1 MMKKT
6 PASGAPSP
14 LSADSERLFRPPFA
28 WKSDKNPYIC
38 VLRTLNLRFTMNAR
52 LNLLL
57 LCLWAAVAAQATNDT
72 VFVRTPSTPILL
84 DRADNELMYLRIA
97 ADDARRLDRVQVC
110 FGDETDLDEVESIK
124 LYYGGTDRIRQRPA
138 DFFYPV
144 SYIPLHTPG
153 QTRAASPSYSVLKDE
168 VLHPG
173 REVTLEAEQE
183 LFPGTN
189 YFWVSVRM
197 KPSAKLTGRLSARL
211 TEARTD
217 GRAAPVADTTPGVT
231 RRLGIGVRHAG
242 DDGAAAYRIP
252 GIVTTPRGTLLAV
265 YDVRRNS
272 SVDLQEDIEIG
283 LSRSDDGG
291 QTWERMRLPL
301 SFGEYGGLP
310 RAQNG
315 VGDPAIL
322 VDHTTGTAWIM
333 AAWTHG
339 MGNGRAWNQSKPG
352 MGAEETGQVVL
363 ARSDDDGRTW
373 SEPINITRQVKDP
386 EWHFLLQ
393 GPGRGIST
401 TDGTLVFA
409 GQFIAADRTPHACLI
424 YSRDHGRTWHIS
436 QPARSNTTEAQVA
449 EVEPGVLMLNMRDNR
464 GGSRAVCTTADLGE
478 TWDEHPSSRKAL
490 QEPVCMA
497 SLLHV
502 RAEDNATGRDLL
514 LFSNPDSP
522 KRRHRITLKAS
533 TDGGLTWPAEQQVLL
548 DEGESWGYSCLTM
561 IDRETVGILYES
573 STAHILF
580 QAIPLRDLI
589 GD

>member
-1 MMKKT
+1 MNTK
-6 PASGAPSP
+6 AS
-14 LSADSERLFRPPFA
+14 
-28 WKSDKNPYIC
+28 
-38 VLRTLNLRFTMNAR
+38 
-52 LNLLL
+52 LLL
-57 LCLWAAVAAQATNDT
+57 LCLMAALSVQAAGDT
-72 VFVRTPSTPILL
+72 VFVRTPATPILL
-84 DRADNELMYLRIA
+84 DRQDNELMYLRIRA
-97 ADDARRLDRVQVC
+97 TDSRRLDCVQVR
-110 FGDETDLDEVESIK
+110 FGDETDLNSIESVK

-144 SYIPLHTPG
+144 SYIPLHQPG
-153 QTRAASPSYSVLKDE
+153 QTRAASPPYSVLKDE
-168 VLHPG
+168 VKRPG
-173 REVTLEAEQE
+173 REVTLKAGQD

-189 YFWVSVRM
+189 YFWVSLQM
-197 KPSAKLTGRLSARL
+197 KRSTPLTARL
-211 TEARTD
+211 TASLAGAQLD
-217 GRAAPVADTTPGVT
+217 GREATVSGTGFSTT
-231 RRLGIGVRHAG
+231 RRMAVGVRHAG

-252 GIVTTPRGTLLAV
+252 GLATTNRGTLLAV
-265 YDVRRNS
+265 YDVRHNS

-283 LSRSDDGG
+283 LSRSTDGG
-291 QTWERMRLPL
+291 QTWEKMRIPL
-301 SFGEYGGLP
+301 SFGEHGGLP

-339 MGNGRAWNQSKPG
+339 MGNARAWNQSKPG
-352 MGAEETGQVVL
+352 MDIEETGQLVL

-373 SEPINITRQVKDP
+373 SKPVNITAQVKQP

-393 GPGRGIST
+393 GPGRGICT

-424 YSRDHGRTWHIS
+424 YSRDHGQTWSIS

-449 EVEPGVLMLNMRDNR
+449 EVRPGELMLNMRDNR
-464 GGSRAVCTTADLGE
+464 GGSRAVCTTTDLGQ
-478 TWDEHPSSRKAL
+478 TWQEHPSSRSAL

-522 KRRHRITLKAS
+522 KRRHRITVKLS
-533 TDGGLTWPAEQQVLL
+533 TDGGLTWPAAQQVLL

-580 QAIPLRDLI
+580 QAIPLKDLL

>member
-1 MMKKT
+1 MNTK
-6 PASGAPSP
+6 AS
-14 LSADSERLFRPPFA
+14 
-28 WKSDKNPYIC
+28 
-38 VLRTLNLRFTMNAR
+38 
-52 LNLLL
+52 LLL
-57 LCLWAAVAAQATNDT
+57 LCLMAALSVQAAGDT
-72 VFVRTPSTPILL
+72 VFVRTPATPILL
-84 DRADNELMYLRIA
+84 DRQDNELMYLRIRA
-97 ADDARRLDRVQVC
+97 TDSRRLDCVQVR
-110 FGDETDLDEVESIK
+110 FGDETDLSSIESVK

-144 SYIPLHTPG
+144 SYIPLHQPG

-168 VLHPG
+168 VKRPG
-173 REVTLEAEQE
+173 REVTLKAGQD

-189 YFWVSVRM
+189 YFWVSLQM
-197 KPSAKLTGRLSARL
+197 KRSTPLTARL
-211 TEARTD
+211 TASLAGAQLD
-217 GRAAPVADTTPGVT
+217 GREATVSGTGFSTT
-231 RRLGIGVRHAG
+231 RRMAVGVRHAG

-252 GIVTTPRGTLLAV
+252 GLATTNRGTLLAV
-265 YDVRRNS
+265 YDVRHNS

-283 LSRSDDGG
+283 LSRSTNGG
-291 QTWERMRLPL
+291 QTWEKMRIPL
-301 SFGEYGGLP
+301 SFGEHGGLP

-322 VDHTTGTAWIM
+322 VDHTTGTVWIM

-339 MGNGRAWNQSKPG
+339 MGNARAWNQSKPG
-352 MGAEETGQVVL
+352 MDIEETGQLVL

-373 SEPINITRQVKDP
+373 SKPVNITAQVKQP

-393 GPGRGIST
+393 GPGRGICT

-424 YSRDHGRTWHIS
+424 YSRDHGQTWSIS

-449 EVEPGVLMLNMRDNR
+449 EVRPGELMLNMRDNR
-464 GGSRAVCTTADLGE
+464 GGSRAVCTTTDLGQ
-478 TWDEHPSSRKAL
+478 TWQEHPSSRSAL

-522 KRRHRITLKAS
+522 KRRHRITVKLS
-533 TDGGLTWPAEQQVLL
+533 TDGGLTWPAAQQALL

-580 QAIPLRDLI
+580 QAIPLKDLL

>member
-1 MMKKT
+1 MNTK
-6 PASGAPSP
+6 AS
-14 LSADSERLFRPPFA
+14 
-28 WKSDKNPYIC
+28 
-38 VLRTLNLRFTMNAR
+38 
-52 LNLLL
+52 LLL
-57 LCLWAAVAAQATNDT
+57 LCLMAALSVQAAGDT
-72 VFVRTPSTPILL
+72 VFVRTPATPILL
-84 DRADNELMYLRIA
+84 DRQDNELMYLRIRA
-97 ADDARRLDRVQVC
+97 TDSRRLDCVQVR
-110 FGDETDLDEVESIK
+110 FGDETDLNSIESVK

-144 SYIPLHTPG
+144 SYIPLHQPG

-168 VLHPG
+168 VKRPG
-173 REVTLEAEQE
+173 REVTLKAGQD

-189 YFWVSVRM
+189 YFWVSLQM
-197 KPSAKLTGRLSARL
+197 KRSTPLTTRL
-211 TEARTD
+211 TASLAGAQLD
-217 GRAAPVADTTPGVT
+217 GREATVSGTGFSTT
-231 RRLGIGVRHAG
+231 RRMAVGVRHAG

-252 GIVTTPRGTLLAV
+252 GLATTNRGTLLAV
-265 YDVRRNS
+265 YDVRHNS

-283 LSRSDDGG
+283 LSRSTDGG
-291 QTWERMRLPL
+291 QTWEKMRIPL
-301 SFGEYGGLP
+301 SFGEHGGLP

-339 MGNGRAWNQSKPG
+339 MGNARAWNQSKPG
-352 MGAEETGQVVL
+352 MDIEETGQLVL

-373 SEPINITRQVKDP
+373 SKPVNITAQVKQP

-393 GPGRGIST
+393 GPGRGICT

-409 GQFIAADRTPHACLI
+409 GQFIAANRTPHACLI
-424 YSRDHGRTWHIS
+424 YSRDHGQTWSIS

-449 EVEPGVLMLNMRDNR
+449 EVQPGELMLNMRDNR
-464 GGSRAVCTTADLGE
+464 GGSRAVCTTTDLGQ
-478 TWDEHPSSRKAL
+478 TWQEHPSSRSAL

-522 KRRHRITLKAS
+522 KRRHRITVKLS
-533 TDGGLTWPAEQQVLL
+533 TDGGLTWPAAQQVLL

-561 IDRETVGILYES
+561 IDRETIGILYES

-580 QAIPLRDLI
+580 QAIPLKDLL

>member
-1 MMKKT
+1 MNTK
-6 PASGAPSP
+6 AS
-14 LSADSERLFRPPFA
+14 
-28 WKSDKNPYIC
+28 
-38 VLRTLNLRFTMNAR
+38 
-52 LNLLL
+52 LLL
-57 LCLWAAVAAQATNDT
+57 LCLMAALSVQAAGDT
-72 VFVRTPSTPILL
+72 VFVRTPATPILL
-84 DRADNELMYLRIA
+84 DRQDNELMYLRIRA
-97 ADDARRLDRVQVC
+97 TDSRRLDCVQVR
-110 FGDETDLDEVESIK
+110 FGDETDLNSIESVK

-144 SYIPLHTPG
+144 SYIPLHQPG

-168 VLHPG
+168 VKRPG
-173 REVTLEAEQE
+173 REVTLKAGQD

-189 YFWVSVRM
+189 YFWVSLQM
-197 KPSAKLTGRLSARL
+197 KRSTPLTARL
-211 TEARTD
+211 TASLAGAQLD
-217 GRAAPVADTTPGVT
+217 GREATVSGTGFSTT
-231 RRLGIGVRHAG
+231 RRMAVGVRHAG

-252 GIVTTPRGTLLAV
+252 GLATTNRGTLLAV
-265 YDVRRNS
+265 YDVRHNS

-283 LSRSDDGG
+283 LSRSTDGG
-291 QTWERMRLPL
+291 QTWEKMRIPL
-301 SFGEYGGLP
+301 SFGEHGGLP

-339 MGNGRAWNQSKPG
+339 MGNARAWNQSKPG
-352 MGAEETGQVVL
+352 MDIEETGQLVL

-373 SEPINITRQVKDP
+373 SKPVNITAQVKQP

-393 GPGRGIST
+393 GPGRGICT

-424 YSRDHGRTWHIS
+424 YSRDHGQTWSIS
-436 QPARSNTTEAQVA
+436 QPARSNTTEAQVT
-449 EVEPGVLMLNMRDNR
+449 EVRPGELMLNMRDNR
-464 GGSRAVCTTADLGE
+464 GGSRAVCTTTDLGQ
-478 TWDEHPSSRKAL
+478 TWQEHPSSRSAL

-522 KRRHRITLKAS
+522 KRRHRITVKLS
-533 TDGGLTWPAEQQVLL
+533 TDGGLTWPAAQQVLL

-580 QAIPLRDLI
+580 QAIPLKDLL

>member
-1 MMKKT
+1 MNTK
-6 PASGAPSP
+6 AS
-14 LSADSERLFRPPFA
+14 
-28 WKSDKNPYIC
+28 
-38 VLRTLNLRFTMNAR
+38 
-52 LNLLL
+52 LLL
-57 LCLWAAVAAQATNDT
+57 LCLMAALSVQAAGDT
-72 VFVRTPSTPILL
+72 VFVRTPATPILL
-84 DRADNELMYLRIA
+84 DRQDNELMYLRIRA
-97 ADDARRLDRVQVC
+97 TDSRRLECVQVR
-110 FGDETDLDEVESIK
+110 FGDETDLSSIESVK

-144 SYIPLHTPG
+144 SYIPLHQPG

-168 VLHPG
+168 VKRPG
-173 REVTLEAEQE
+173 REATLKAGQD

-189 YFWVSVRM
+189 YFWVSLQM
-197 KPSAKLTGRLSARL
+197 KRSTPLTARL
-211 TEARTD
+211 TASLAGAQLD
-217 GRAAPVADTTPGVT
+217 GREATVSGTGFSTT
-231 RRLGIGVRHAG
+231 RRMAVGVRHAG

-252 GIVTTPRGTLLAV
+252 GLATTNRGTLLAV
-265 YDVRRNS
+265 YDVRHNS

-283 LSRSDDGG
+283 LSRSTDGG
-291 QTWERMRLPL
+291 QTWEKMRIPL
-301 SFGEYGGLP
+301 SFGEHGGLP

-339 MGNGRAWNQSKPG
+339 MGNARAWNQSKPG
-352 MGAEETGQVVL
+352 MDIEETGQLVL

-373 SEPINITRQVKDP
+373 SKPVNITAQVKQP

-393 GPGRGIST
+393 GPGRGICT

-424 YSRDHGRTWHIS
+424 YSRDHGQTWSIS

-449 EVEPGVLMLNMRDNR
+449 EVRPGELMLNMRDNR
-464 GGSRAVCTTADLGE
+464 GGSRAVCTTTDLGQ
-478 TWDEHPSSRKAL
+478 TWQEHPSSRSAL

-502 RAEDNATGRDLL
+502 RAEGNATGRDLL

-522 KRRHRITLKAS
+522 KRRHRITVKLS
-533 TDGGLTWPAEQQVLL
+533 TDGGLTWPAAQQVLL

-580 QAIPLRDLI
+580 QAIPLKDLL

>member
-1 MMKKT
+1 MNTK
-6 PASGAPSP
+6 AS
-14 LSADSERLFRPPFA
+14 
-28 WKSDKNPYIC
+28 
-38 VLRTLNLRFTMNAR
+38 
-52 LNLLL
+52 LLL
-57 LCLWAAVAAQATNDT
+57 LCLMAALSVQAAGDT
-72 VFVRTPSTPILL
+72 VFVRTPATPILL
-84 DRADNELMYLRIA
+84 DRQDNELMYLRIRA
-97 ADDARRLDRVQVC
+97 TDSRRLDCVQVR
-110 FGDETDLDEVESIK
+110 FGDETDLNSIESVK

-144 SYIPLHTPG
+144 SYIPLHQPG

-168 VLHPG
+168 VKRPG
-173 REVTLEAEQE
+173 REVTLKAGQD

-189 YFWVSVRM
+189 YFWVSLQM
-197 KPSAKLTGRLSARL
+197 KRSTPLTARL
-211 TEARTD
+211 TASLAGAQLD
-217 GRAAPVADTTPGVT
+217 GREAPVSDTGFSTT
-231 RRLGIGVRHAG
+231 RRMAVGVRHAG

-252 GIVTTPRGTLLAV
+252 GLATTNRGTLLAV
-265 YDVRRNS
+265 YDVRHNS

-283 LSRSDDGG
+283 LSRSTDGG
-291 QTWERMRLPL
+291 QTWEKMRIPL
-301 SFGEYGGLP
+301 SFGEYDGLP

-322 VDHTTGTAWIM
+322 VDHATGTVWIM

-339 MGNGRAWNQSKPG
+339 MGNARAWNQSKPG
-352 MGAEETGQVVL
+352 MDIEQTGQLVL

-373 SEPINITRQVKDP
+373 SPPINITAQVKQP

-393 GPGRGIST
+393 GPGRGICT

-424 YSRDHGRTWHIS
+424 YSRDHGQTWSIS

-449 EVEPGVLMLNMRDNR
+449 EVRPGELMLNMRDNR
-464 GGSRAVCTTADLGE
+464 GGSRAVCTTTDLGQ
-478 TWDEHPSSRKAL
+478 TWQEHPSSRSAL

-522 KRRHRITLKAS
+522 KRRHRITVKLS
-533 TDGGLTWPAEQQVLL
+533 TDGGLTWPAAQQVLL

-580 QAIPLRDLI
+580 QAIPLKDLL

>member
-1 MMKKT
+1 MNTK
-6 PASGAPSP
+6 AS
-14 LSADSERLFRPPFA
+14 
-28 WKSDKNPYIC
+28 
-38 VLRTLNLRFTMNAR
+38 
-52 LNLLL
+52 LLL
-57 LCLWAAVAAQATNDT
+57 LCLMAALSVQAAGDS
-72 VFVRTPSTPILL
+72 VFVRSPATPILL
-84 DRADNELMYLRIA
+84 DRQDNELMYLRIRA
-97 ADDARRLDRVQVC
+97 TDSRRLDCVQVR
-110 FGDETDLDEVESIK
+110 FGDETDLNSIESVK

-144 SYIPLHTPG
+144 SYIPLHQPG

-168 VLHPG
+168 VKRPG
-173 REVTLEAEQE
+173 REVTLKAGQD

-189 YFWVSVRM
+189 YFWVSLQM
-197 KPSAKLTGRLSARL
+197 KRSTPLTARL
-211 TEARTD
+211 TASLAGAQLD
-217 GRAAPVADTTPGVT
+217 GREATVSGTGFSTT
-231 RRLGIGVRHAG
+231 RRMAVGVRHAG

-252 GIVTTPRGTLLAV
+252 GLATTNRGTLLAV
-265 YDVRRNS
+265 YDVRHNS

-283 LSRSDDGG
+283 LSRSTDGG
-291 QTWERMRLPL
+291 QTWEKMRIPL
-301 SFGEYGGLP
+301 SFGEHGGLP

-339 MGNGRAWNQSKPG
+339 MGNARAWNQSKPG
-352 MGAEETGQVVL
+352 MDIEETGQLVL

-373 SEPINITRQVKDP
+373 SKPVNITAQVKQP

-393 GPGRGIST
+393 GPGRGICT

-424 YSRDHGRTWHIS
+424 YSRDHGQTWSIS

-449 EVEPGVLMLNMRDNR
+449 EVRPGELMLNMRDNR
-464 GGSRAVCTTADLGE
+464 GGSRAVCTTTDLGQ
-478 TWDEHPSSRKAL
+478 TWQEHPSSRSAL

-522 KRRHRITLKAS
+522 KRRHRITVKLS
-533 TDGGLTWPAEQQVLL
+533 TDGGLTWPAAQQVLL

-580 QAIPLRDLI
+580 QAIPLKDLL

>member
-1 MMKKT
+1 MNTK
-6 PASGAPSP
+6 AS
-14 LSADSERLFRPPFA
+14 
-28 WKSDKNPYIC
+28 
-38 VLRTLNLRFTMNAR
+38 
-52 LNLLL
+52 LLL
-57 LCLWAAVAAQATNDT
+57 LCLMAALSAQAAGDT
-72 VFVRTPSTPILL
+72 VFVRTPATPILL
-84 DRADNELMYLRIA
+84 DRQDNELMYLRIRA
-97 ADDARRLDRVQVC
+97 TDSRRLDCVQVR
-110 FGDETDLDEVESIK
+110 FGDETDLNSIESVK

-144 SYIPLHTPG
+144 SYIPLHQPG

-168 VLHPG
+168 VKRPG
-173 REVTLEAEQE
+173 REVTLKAGQD

-189 YFWVSVRM
+189 YFWVSLQM
-197 KPSAKLTGRLSARL
+197 KRSTPLTARL
-211 TEARTD
+211 TASLAGAQLD
-217 GRAAPVADTTPGVT
+217 GREATVSGTGFSTT
-231 RRLGIGVRHAG
+231 RRMAVGVRHAG

-252 GIVTTPRGTLLAV
+252 GLATTNRGTLLAV
-265 YDVRRNS
+265 YDVRHNS

-283 LSRSDDGG
+283 LSRSTDGG
-291 QTWERMRLPL
+291 QTWEKMRIPL
-301 SFGEYGGLP
+301 SFGEHGGLP

-339 MGNGRAWNQSKPG
+339 MGNARAWNQSKPG
-352 MGAEETGQVVL
+352 MDIEETGQLVL

-373 SEPINITRQVKDP
+373 SKPVNITAQVKQP

-393 GPGRGIST
+393 GPGRGICT

-424 YSRDHGRTWHIS
+424 YSRDHGQTWSIS

-449 EVEPGVLMLNMRDNR
+449 EVRPGELMLNMRDNR
-464 GGSRAVCTTADLGE
+464 GGSRAVCTTTDLGQ
-478 TWDEHPSSRKAL
+478 TWQEHPSSRSAL

-522 KRRHRITLKAS
+522 KRRHRITVKLS
-533 TDGGLTWPAEQQVLL
+533 TDGGLTWPAAQQVLL

-580 QAIPLRDLI
+580 QAIPLKDLL

>member
-1 MMKKT
+1 MNTK
-6 PASGAPSP
+6 AS
-14 LSADSERLFRPPFA
+14 
-28 WKSDKNPYIC
+28 
-38 VLRTLNLRFTMNAR
+38 
-52 LNLLL
+52 LLL
-57 LCLWAAVAAQATNDT
+57 LCLMAALSVQAAGDT
-72 VFVRTPSTPILL
+72 VFVRTPATPILL
-84 DRADNELMYLRIA
+84 DRQDNELMYLRIRA
-97 ADDARRLDRVQVC
+97 TDSRRLDCVRVR
-110 FGDETDLDEVESIK
+110 FGDETDLNSIESVK

-144 SYIPLHTPG
+144 SYIPLHQPG

-168 VLHPG
+168 VKRPG
-173 REVTLEAEQE
+173 REVTLKAGQD

-189 YFWVSVRM
+189 YFWVSLQM
-197 KPSAKLTGRLSARL
+197 KRSTPLTARL
-211 TEARTD
+211 TASLAGAQLD
-217 GRAAPVADTTPGVT
+217 GREATVSGTGFSTT
-231 RRLGIGVRHAG
+231 RRMAVGVRHAG

-252 GIVTTPRGTLLAV
+252 GLATTNRGTLLAV
-265 YDVRRNS
+265 YDVRHNS

-283 LSRSDDGG
+283 LSRSTDGG
-291 QTWERMRLPL
+291 QTWEKMRIPL
-301 SFGEYGGLP
+301 SFGEHGGLP

-339 MGNGRAWNQSKPG
+339 MGNARAWNQSKPG
-352 MGAEETGQVVL
+352 MDIEQTGQLVL

-373 SEPINITRQVKDP
+373 SKPVNITAQVKQP

-393 GPGRGIST
+393 GPGRGICT

-409 GQFIAADRTPHACLI
+409 GQFIAVDRTPHACLI
-424 YSRDHGRTWHIS
+424 YSRDHGQTWSIS

-449 EVEPGVLMLNMRDNR
+449 EVQPGELMLNMRDNR
-464 GGSRAVCTTADLGE
+464 GGSRAVCTTTDLGQ
-478 TWDEHPSSRKAL
+478 TWQEHPSSRSAL

-522 KRRHRITLKAS
+522 KRRHRITVKLS
-533 TDGGLTWPAEQQVLL
+533 TDGGLTWPAAQQVLL

-580 QAIPLRDLI
+580 QAIPLKDLL

>member
-1 MMKKT
+1 MNTK
-6 PASGAPSP
+6 AS
-14 LSADSERLFRPPFA
+14 
-28 WKSDKNPYIC
+28 
-38 VLRTLNLRFTMNAR
+38 
-52 LNLLL
+52 LLL
-57 LCLWAAVAAQATNDT
+57 LCLWAALSVQAAGDT
-72 VFVRTPSTPILL
+72 VFVRTPATPILL
-84 DRADNELMYLRIA
+84 DRQDNELMYLRIRA
-97 ADDARRLDRVQVC
+97 TDSRRLDCVQVR
-110 FGDETDLDEVESIK
+110 FGDETDLNSIESVK
-124 LYYGGTDRIRQRPA
+124 LYYRGTDRIRQRPA

-144 SYIPLHTPG
+144 SYIPLHQPG

-168 VLHPG
+168 VKRPG
-173 REVTLEAEQE
+173 REVTLKAGQD

-189 YFWVSVRM
+189 YFWVSLQM
-197 KPSAKLTGRLSARL
+197 KRSTPLTARL
-211 TEARTD
+211 TASLAGAQLD
-217 GRAAPVADTTPGVT
+217 GREATVSGTGFSTT
-231 RRLGIGVRHAG
+231 RRMAVGVRHAG

-252 GIVTTPRGTLLAV
+252 GLATTNRGTLLAV
-265 YDVRRNS
+265 YDVRHNS

-283 LSRSDDGG
+283 LSRSTDGG
-291 QTWERMRLPL
+291 QTWEKMRIPL
-301 SFGEYGGLP
+301 SFGEHGGLP

-339 MGNGRAWNQSKPG
+339 MGNARAWNQSKPG
-352 MGAEETGQVVL
+352 MDIEETGQLVL

-373 SEPINITRQVKDP
+373 SKPVNITAQVKQP

-393 GPGRGIST
+393 GPGRGICT

-424 YSRDHGRTWHIS
+424 YSRDHGQTWSIS

-449 EVEPGVLMLNMRDNR
+449 EVRPGELMLNMRDNR
-464 GGSRAVCTTADLGE
+464 GGSRAVCTTTDLGQ
-478 TWDEHPSSRKAL
+478 TWQEHPSSRSAL

-522 KRRHRITLKAS
+522 KRRHRITVKLS
-533 TDGGLTWPAEQQVLL
+533 TDGGLTWPAAQQVLL

-580 QAIPLRDLI
+580 QAIPLKDLL

>member
-1 MMKKT
+1 MNTK
-6 PASGAPSP
+6 AS
-14 LSADSERLFRPPFA
+14 
-28 WKSDKNPYIC
+28 
-38 VLRTLNLRFTMNAR
+38 
-52 LNLLL
+52 LLL
-57 LCLWAAVAAQATNDT
+57 LCLMAALSVQAAGDT
-72 VFVRTPSTPILL
+72 VFVRTPATPILL
-84 DRADNELMYLRIA
+84 DRQDNELMYLRIRA
-97 ADDARRLDRVQVC
+97 TDSRRLDCVRVR
-110 FGDETDLDEVESIK
+110 FGDETDLNSIESVK

-138 DFFYPV
+138 DFFYRG
-144 SYIPLHTPG
+144 SYIPLHQPG

-168 VLHPG
+168 VKRPG
-173 REVTLEAEQE
+173 REVTLKAGQD

-189 YFWVSVRM
+189 YFWVSLQM
-197 KPSAKLTGRLSARL
+197 KRSTPLTARL
-211 TEARTD
+211 TASLAGAQLD
-217 GRAAPVADTTPGVT
+217 GREATVSGTGFSTT
-231 RRLGIGVRHAG
+231 RRMAVGVRHAG

-252 GIVTTPRGTLLAV
+252 GLATTNRGTLLAV
-265 YDVRRNS
+265 YDVRHNS

-283 LSRSDDGG
+283 LSRSTDGG
-291 QTWERMRLPL
+291 QTWEKMRIPL
-301 SFGEYGGLP
+301 SFGEHGGLP

-339 MGNGRAWNQSKPG
+339 MGNARAWNQSKPG
-352 MGAEETGQVVL
+352 MDIEETGQLVL

-373 SEPINITRQVKDP
+373 SKPVNITAQVKQP

-393 GPGRGIST
+393 GPGRGICT

-424 YSRDHGRTWHIS
+424 YSRDHGQTWSIS

-449 EVEPGVLMLNMRDNR
+449 EVRPGELMLNMRDNR
-464 GGSRAVCTTADLGE
+464 GGSRAVCTTTDLGQ
-478 TWDEHPSSRKAL
+478 TWQEHPSSRSAL

-522 KRRHRITLKAS
+522 KRRHRITVKLS
-533 TDGGLTWPAEQQVLL
+533 TDGGLTWPAAQQVLL

-580 QAIPLRDLI
+580 QAIPLKDLL

>member
-1 MMKKT
+1 MNTK
-6 PASGAPSP
+6 AS
-14 LSADSERLFRPPFA
+14 
-28 WKSDKNPYIC
+28 
-38 VLRTLNLRFTMNAR
+38 
-52 LNLLL
+52 LLL
-57 LCLWAAVAAQATNDT
+57 LCLMAALSVQAAGDT
-72 VFVRTPSTPILL
+72 VFVRTPATPILL
-84 DRADNELMYLRIA
+84 DRQDNELMYLRIRA
-97 ADDARRLDRVQVC
+97 TDSRRLDCVRVR
-110 FGDETDLDEVESIK
+110 FGDETDLNSIESVK

-144 SYIPLHTPG
+144 SYIPLHQPG

-168 VLHPG
+168 VKRPG
-173 REVTLEAEQE
+173 REVTLKAGQD

-189 YFWVSVRM
+189 YFWVSLQM
-197 KPSAKLTGRLSARL
+197 KRSTPLTARL
-211 TEARTD
+211 TASLAGAQLD
-217 GRAAPVADTTPGVT
+217 GREATVSGTGFSTT
-231 RRLGIGVRHAG
+231 RRMAVGVRHAG

-252 GIVTTPRGTLLAV
+252 GLATTNRGTLLAV
-265 YDVRRNS
+265 YDVRHNS

-283 LSRSDDGG
+283 LSRSTDGG
-291 QTWERMRLPL
+291 QTWEKMRIPL
-301 SFGEYGGLP
+301 SFGEHGGLP

-339 MGNGRAWNQSKPG
+339 MGNARAWNQSKPG
-352 MGAEETGQVVL
+352 MDIEETGQLVL

-373 SEPINITRQVKDP
+373 SKPVNITAQVKQP

-393 GPGRGIST
+393 GPGRGICT

-424 YSRDHGRTWHIS
+424 YSRDHGQTWSIS

-449 EVEPGVLMLNMRDNR
+449 EVRPGELMLNMRDNR
-464 GGSRAVCTTADLGE
+464 GGSRAVCTTTDLGQ
-478 TWDEHPSSRKAL
+478 TWQEHPSSRSAL

-522 KRRHRITLKAS
+522 KRRHRITVKLS
-533 TDGGLTWPAEQQVLL
+533 TDGGLTWPAAQQVLL

-580 QAIPLRDLI
+580 QAIPLKDLL

>member
-1 MMKKT
+1 MNTK
-6 PASGAPSP
+6 AS
-14 LSADSERLFRPPFA
+14 
-28 WKSDKNPYIC
+28 
-38 VLRTLNLRFTMNAR
+38 
-52 LNLLL
+52 LLL
-57 LCLWAAVAAQATNDT
+57 LCLMAALSVQAAGDT
-72 VFVRTPSTPILL
+72 VFVRTPATPILL
-84 DRADNELMYLRIA
+84 DRQDNELMYLRIRA
-97 ADDARRLDRVQVC
+97 TDSRRLDCVQVR
-110 FGDETDLDEVESIK
+110 FGDETDLNSIESVK
-124 LYYGGTDRIRQRPA
+124 LYYGGTDRTRQRPA

-144 SYIPLHTPG
+144 SYIPLHQPG

-168 VLHPG
+168 VKRPG
-173 REVTLEAEQE
+173 REVTLKAGQD

-189 YFWVSVRM
+189 YFWVSLQM
-197 KPSAKLTGRLSARL
+197 KRSTPLTARL
-211 TEARTD
+211 TASLAGAQLD
-217 GRAAPVADTTPGVT
+217 GREATVSGTGFSTT
-231 RRLGIGVRHAG
+231 RRMAVGVRHAG

-252 GIVTTPRGTLLAV
+252 GLATTNRGTLLAV
-265 YDVRRNS
+265 YDVRHNS

-283 LSRSDDGG
+283 LSRSTDGG
-291 QTWERMRLPL
+291 QTWEKMRIPL
-301 SFGEYGGLP
+301 SFGEHGGLP

-339 MGNGRAWNQSKPG
+339 MGNARAWNQSKPG
-352 MGAEETGQVVL
+352 MDIEETGQLVL

-373 SEPINITRQVKDP
+373 SKPVNITAQVKQP

-393 GPGRGIST
+393 GPGRGICT

-424 YSRDHGRTWHIS
+424 YSRDHGQTWSIS

-449 EVEPGVLMLNMRDNR
+449 EVRPGELMLNMRDNR
-464 GGSRAVCTTADLGE
+464 GGSRAVCTTTDLGQ
-478 TWDEHPSSRKAL
+478 TWQEHPSSRSAL

-522 KRRHRITLKAS
+522 KRRHRITVKLS
-533 TDGGLTWPAEQQVLL
+533 TDGGLTWPAAQQVLL

-580 QAIPLRDLI
+580 QAIPLKDLL

>member
-1 MMKKT
+1 MNTK
-6 PASGAPSP
+6 AS
-14 LSADSERLFRPPFA
+14 
-28 WKSDKNPYIC
+28 
-38 VLRTLNLRFTMNAR
+38 
-52 LNLLL
+52 LLL
-57 LCLWAAVAAQATNDT
+57 LCLWAALSVQAAGDT
-72 VFVRTPSTPILL
+72 VFVRTPAIPILL
-84 DRADNELMYLRIA
+84 DRQDNELMYLRIEA
-97 ADDARRLDRVQVC
+97 ADSRRLDCVQVR
-110 FGDETDLDEVESIK
+110 FGDETDLSSIESVK
-124 LYYGGTDRIRQRPA
+124 LYYGGTDRTRKRPA

-144 SYIPLHTPG
+144 AYIPLHQPG

-168 VLHPG
+168 VKHPG
-173 REVTLEAEQE
+173 REVTLEAGQD

-189 YFWVSVRM
+189 YFWVSLQM
-197 KPSAKLTGRLSARL
+197 KRSTPLTARL
-211 TEARTD
+211 TASLAGAQLD
-217 GRAAPVADTTPGVT
+217 GREATVSGTGFSTT
-231 RRLGIGVRHAG
+231 RRMAVGVRHAG

-252 GIVTTPRGTLLAV
+252 GLATTTRGTLLAV
-265 YDVRRNS
+265 YDVRHNS

-283 LSRSDDGG
+283 LSRSTDGG
-291 QTWERMRLPL
+291 QTWEKMRIPL
-301 SFGEYGGLP
+301 SFGEYDGLP

-322 VDHTTGTAWIM
+322 VDHTTGTVWIM

-339 MGNGRAWNQSKPG
+339 MGNARAWNQSKPG
-352 MGAEETGQVVL
+352 MDIEQTGQLVL

-373 SEPINITRQVKDP
+373 SPPINITAQVKQP

-393 GPGRGIST
+393 GPGRGICT

-424 YSRDHGRTWHIS
+424 YSRDHGQTWSIS

-449 EVEPGVLMLNMRDNR
+449 EVRPGELMLNMRDNR
-464 GGSRAVCTTADLGE
+464 GGSRAVCTTTDLGQ
-478 TWDEHPSSRKAL
+478 TWQEHPSSRSAL

-502 RAEDNATGRDLL
+502 LAEDNATGRDLL

-522 KRRHRITLKAS
+522 KRRHRITVKLS
-533 TDGGLTWPAEQQVLL
+533 TDGGLTWPAAQQVLL

-580 QAIPLRDLI
+580 QAIPLADLL

>member
-1 MMKKT
+1 MNTK
-6 PASGAPSP
+6 AS
-14 LSADSERLFRPPFA
+14 
-28 WKSDKNPYIC
+28 
-38 VLRTLNLRFTMNAR
+38 
-52 LNLLL
+52 LLL
-57 LCLWAAVAAQATNDT
+57 LCLWAALSVQAAGDT
-72 VFVRTPSTPILL
+72 VFVRTPATPILL
-84 DRADNELMYLRIA
+84 DRQDNELMYLRIRA
-97 ADDARRLDRVQVC
+97 TDSRRLDCVQVR
-110 FGDETDLDEVESIK
+110 FGDETDLNSIESVK

-144 SYIPLHTPG
+144 SYIPLHQLG

-168 VLHPG
+168 VKRPG
-173 REVTLEAEQE
+173 REVTLKAGQD

-189 YFWVSVRM
+189 YFWVSLQM
-197 KPSAKLTGRLSARL
+197 KRSTPLTARL
-211 TEARTD
+211 TASLAGAQLD
-217 GRAAPVADTTPGVT
+217 GREATVSGTGFSTT
-231 RRLGIGVRHAG
+231 RRMAVGVRHAG

-252 GIVTTPRGTLLAV
+252 GLATTNRGTLLAV
-265 YDVRRNS
+265 YDVRHNS

-283 LSRSDDGG
+283 LSRSTDGG
-291 QTWERMRLPL
+291 QTWEKMRIPL
-301 SFGEYGGLP
+301 SFGEHGGLP

-339 MGNGRAWNQSKPG
+339 MGNARAWNQSKPG
-352 MGAEETGQVVL
+352 MDIEETGQLVL

-373 SEPINITRQVKDP
+373 SKPVNITAQVKQP

-393 GPGRGIST
+393 GPGRGICT

-424 YSRDHGRTWHIS
+424 YSRDHGQTWSIS

-449 EVEPGVLMLNMRDNR
+449 EVRPGELMLNMRDNR
-464 GGSRAVCTTADLGE
+464 GGSRAVCTTTDLGQ
-478 TWDEHPSSRKAL
+478 TWQEHPSSRSAL

-522 KRRHRITLKAS
+522 KRRHRITVKLS
-533 TDGGLTWPAEQQVLL
+533 TDGGLTWPAAQQVLL

-580 QAIPLRDLI
+580 QAIPLKDLL

>member
-1 MMKKT
+1 MNTK
-6 PASGAPSP
+6 AS
-14 LSADSERLFRPPFA
+14 
-28 WKSDKNPYIC
+28 
-38 VLRTLNLRFTMNAR
+38 
-52 LNLLL
+52 LLL
-57 LCLWAAVAAQATNDT
+57 LCLMAALSVQAAGDT
-72 VFVRTPSTPILL
+72 VFVRTPATPILL
-84 DRADNELMYLRIA
+84 DRQDNELMYLRIRA
-97 ADDARRLDRVQVC
+97 TDSRRLDCVRVR
-110 FGDETDLDEVESIK
+110 FGDETDLNSIESVK

-144 SYIPLHTPG
+144 SYIPLHQPV

-168 VLHPG
+168 VKRPG
-173 REVTLEAEQE
+173 REVTLKAGQD

-189 YFWVSVRM
+189 YFWVSLQM
-197 KPSAKLTGRLSARL
+197 KRSTPLTARL
-211 TEARTD
+211 TASLAGAQLD
-217 GRAAPVADTTPGVT
+217 GREATVSGTGFSTT
-231 RRLGIGVRHAG
+231 RRMAVGVRHAG

-252 GIVTTPRGTLLAV
+252 GLATTNRGTLLAV
-265 YDVRRNS
+265 YDVRHNS

-283 LSRSDDGG
+283 LSRSTDGG
-291 QTWERMRLPL
+291 QTWEKMRIPL
-301 SFGEYGGLP
+301 SFGEHGGLP

-339 MGNGRAWNQSKPG
+339 MGNARAWNQSKPG
-352 MGAEETGQVVL
+352 MDIEETGQLVL

-373 SEPINITRQVKDP
+373 SKPVNITAQVKQP

-393 GPGRGIST
+393 GPGRGICT

-424 YSRDHGRTWHIS
+424 YSRDHGRTWSIS

-449 EVEPGVLMLNMRDNR
+449 EVRPGELMLNMRDNR
-464 GGSRAVCTTADLGE
+464 GGSRAVCTTTDLGQ
-478 TWDEHPSSRKAL
+478 TWQEHPSSRSAL

-522 KRRHRITLKAS
+522 KRRHRITVKLS
-533 TDGGLTWPAEQQVLL
+533 TDGGLTWPAAQQVLL

-580 QAIPLRDLI
+580 QAIPLKDLL

>member
-1 MMKKT
+1 MNTK
-6 PASGAPSP
+6 AS
-14 LSADSERLFRPPFA
+14 
-28 WKSDKNPYIC
+28 
-38 VLRTLNLRFTMNAR
+38 
-52 LNLLL
+52 LLL
-57 LCLWAAVAAQATNDT
+57 LCLMAALSVQAAGDT
-72 VFVRTPSTPILL
+72 VFVRTPATPILL
-84 DRADNELMYLRIA
+84 DRQDNELMYLRIRA
-97 ADDARRLDRVQVC
+97 TDSRRLDCVRVR
-110 FGDETDLDEVESIK
+110 FGDETDLNSIESVK

-144 SYIPLHTPG
+144 SYIPLHQPG

-168 VLHPG
+168 VKRPG
-173 REVTLEAEQE
+173 REVTLKAGQD

-189 YFWVSVRM
+189 YFWVSLQM
-197 KPSAKLTGRLSARL
+197 KRSTPLTARL
-211 TEARTD
+211 TASLAGAQLD
-217 GRAAPVADTTPGVT
+217 GREATVSGTGFSTT
-231 RRLGIGVRHAG
+231 RRMAVGVRHAG

-252 GIVTTPRGTLLAV
+252 GLATTNRGTLLAV
-265 YDVRRNS
+265 YDVRHNS

-283 LSRSDDGG
+283 LSRSTNGG
-291 QTWERMRLPL
+291 QTWEKMRIPL
-301 SFGEYGGLP
+301 SFGEHGGLP

-322 VDHTTGTAWIM
+322 VDHTTGTVWIM

-339 MGNGRAWNQSKPG
+339 MGNARAWNQSKPG
-352 MGAEETGQVVL
+352 MDIEETGQLVL

-373 SEPINITRQVKDP
+373 SKPVNITAQVKQP

-393 GPGRGIST
+393 GPGRGICT

-424 YSRDHGRTWHIS
+424 YSRDHGQTWSIS

-449 EVEPGVLMLNMRDNR
+449 EVRPGELMLNMRDNR
-464 GGSRAVCTTADLGE
+464 GGSRAVCTTTDLGQ
-478 TWDEHPSSRKAL
+478 TWQEHPSSRSAL

-522 KRRHRITLKAS
+522 KRRHRITVKLS
-533 TDGGLTWPAEQQVLL
+533 TDGGLTWPAAQQALL

-580 QAIPLRDLI
+580 QAIPLKDLL

>member
-1 MMKKT
+1 MNTK
-6 PASGAPSP
+6 AS
-14 LSADSERLFRPPFA
+14 
-28 WKSDKNPYIC
+28 
-38 VLRTLNLRFTMNAR
+38 
-52 LNLLL
+52 LLL
-57 LCLWAAVAAQATNDT
+57 LCLWAALSVQAAGDT
-72 VFVRTPSTPILL
+72 VFVRTPATPILL
-84 DRADNELMYLRIA
+84 DRQDNELMYLRIRA
-97 ADDARRLDRVQVC
+97 TDSRRLDCVQVR
-110 FGDETDLDEVESIK
+110 FGDETDLNSIESVK

-144 SYIPLHTPG
+144 SYIPLHQPG

-168 VLHPG
+168 VKRPG
-173 REVTLEAEQE
+173 REVTLKAGQD

-189 YFWVSVRM
+189 YFWVSLQM
-197 KPSAKLTGRLSARL
+197 KRSTPLTARL
-211 TEARTD
+211 TASLAGAQLD
-217 GRAAPVADTTPGVT
+217 GREATVSGTGFSTT
-231 RRLGIGVRHAG
+231 RRMAVGVRHAG

-252 GIVTTPRGTLLAV
+252 GLATTNRGTLLAV
-265 YDVRRNS
+265 YDVRHNS

-283 LSRSDDGG
+283 LSRSTDGG
-291 QTWERMRLPL
+291 QTWEKMRIPL
-301 SFGEYGGLP
+301 SFGEHGGLP

-339 MGNGRAWNQSKPG
+339 MGNARAWNQSKPG
-352 MGAEETGQVVL
+352 MDIEETGQLVL

-373 SEPINITRQVKDP
+373 SKPVNITAQVKQP

-393 GPGRGIST
+393 GPGRGICT

-424 YSRDHGRTWHIS
+424 YSRDHGQTWSIS
-436 QPARSNTTEAQVA
+436 QSARSNTTEAQVA
-449 EVEPGVLMLNMRDNR
+449 EVRPGELMLNMRDNR
-464 GGSRAVCTTADLGE
+464 GGSRAVCTTTDLGQ
-478 TWDEHPSSRKAL
+478 TWQEHPSSRSAL

-502 RAEDNATGRDLL
+502 RAEGNATGRDLL

-522 KRRHRITLKAS
+522 KRRHRITVKLS
-533 TDGGLTWPAEQQVLL
+533 TDGGLTWPAAQQVLL

-580 QAIPLRDLI
+580 QAIPLKDLL

>member
-1 MMKKT
+1 MNTK
-6 PASGAPSP
+6 AS
-14 LSADSERLFRPPFA
+14 
-28 WKSDKNPYIC
+28 
-38 VLRTLNLRFTMNAR
+38 
-52 LNLLL
+52 LLL
-57 LCLWAAVAAQATNDT
+57 LCLWAALSVQAAGDT
-72 VFVRTPSTPILL
+72 VFVRTPATPILL
-84 DRADNELMYLRIA
+84 DRQDNELMYLRIRA
-97 ADDARRLDRVQVC
+97 TDSRRLDCVQVR
-110 FGDETDLDEVESIK
+110 FGDETDLNSIESVK

-144 SYIPLHTPG
+144 SYIPLHQPG

-168 VLHPG
+168 VKRPG
-173 REVTLEAEQE
+173 REVTLKAGQD

-189 YFWVSVRM
+189 YFWVSLQM
-197 KPSAKLTGRLSARL
+197 KRSTPLTARL
-211 TEARTD
+211 TASLAGAQLD
-217 GRAAPVADTTPGVT
+217 GREAPVSGTGLSTT
-231 RRLGIGVRHAG
+231 RRMAVGVRHAG

-252 GIVTTPRGTLLAV
+252 GLATTNRGTLLAV
-265 YDVRRNS
+265 YDVRHNS

-283 LSRSDDGG
+283 LSRSTDGG
-291 QTWERMRLPL
+291 QTWEKMRIPL
-301 SFGEYGGLP
+301 SFGEHGGLP

-339 MGNGRAWNQSKPG
+339 MGNARAWNQSKPG
-352 MGAEETGQVVL
+352 MDIEETGQLVL

-373 SEPINITRQVKDP
+373 SKPVNITAQVKQP

-393 GPGRGIST
+393 GPGRGICT

-424 YSRDHGRTWHIS
+424 YSRDHGQTWSIS

-449 EVEPGVLMLNMRDNR
+449 EVRPGELMLNMRDNR
-464 GGSRAVCTTADLGE
+464 GGSRAVCTTTDLGQ
-478 TWDEHPSSRKAL
+478 TWQEHPSSRSAL

-522 KRRHRITLKAS
+522 KRRHRITVKLS
-533 TDGGLTWPAEQQVLL
+533 TDGGLTWPAAQQVLL

-580 QAIPLRDLI
+580 QAIPLKDLL

>member
-1 MMKKT
+1 MNTK
-6 PASGAPSP
+6 AS
-14 LSADSERLFRPPFA
+14 
-28 WKSDKNPYIC
+28 
-38 VLRTLNLRFTMNAR
+38 
-52 LNLLL
+52 LLL
-57 LCLWAAVAAQATNDT
+57 LCLMAALSVQAAGDT
-72 VFVRTPSTPILL
+72 VFVRTPATPILL
-84 DRADNELMYLRIA
+84 DRQDNELMYLRIRA
-97 ADDARRLDRVQVC
+97 TDSRRLDCVQVR
-110 FGDETDLDEVESIK
+110 FGDETDLNSIESVK

-144 SYIPLHTPG
+144 SYIPLHQPG

-168 VLHPG
+168 VKRPD
-173 REVTLEAEQE
+173 REATLKAGQD

-189 YFWVSVRM
+189 YFWVSLQM
-197 KPSAKLTGRLSARL
+197 KRSTPLTARL
-211 TEARTD
+211 TASLAGAQLD
-217 GRAAPVADTTPGVT
+217 GREATVSGTGFSTT
-231 RRLGIGVRHAG
+231 RRMAVGVRHAG

-252 GIVTTPRGTLLAV
+252 GLATTNRGTLLAV
-265 YDVRRNS
+265 YDVRHNS

-283 LSRSDDGG
+283 LSRSTDGG
-291 QTWERMRLPL
+291 QTWEKMRIPL
-301 SFGEYGGLP
+301 SFGEHGGLP

-339 MGNGRAWNQSKPG
+339 MGNARAWNQSKPG
-352 MGAEETGQVVL
+352 MDIEETGQLVL

-373 SEPINITRQVKDP
+373 SKPVNITAQVKQP

-393 GPGRGIST
+393 GPGRGICT

-424 YSRDHGRTWHIS
+424 YSRDHGQTWSIS

-449 EVEPGVLMLNMRDNR
+449 EVRPGELMLNMRDNR
-464 GGSRAVCTTADLGE
+464 GGSRAVCTTTDLGQ
-478 TWDEHPSSRKAL
+478 TWQEHPSSRSAL

-522 KRRHRITLKAS
+522 KRRHRITVKLS
-533 TDGGLTWPAEQQVLL
+533 TDGGLTWPAAQQVLL

-580 QAIPLRDLI
+580 QAIPLKDLL

>member
-1 MMKKT
+1 MNTK
-6 PASGAPSP
+6 AS
-14 LSADSERLFRPPFA
+14 
-28 WKSDKNPYIC
+28 
-38 VLRTLNLRFTMNAR
+38 
-52 LNLLL
+52 LLL
-57 LCLWAAVAAQATNDT
+57 LCLMAALSVQAAGDT
-72 VFVRTPSTPILL
+72 VFVRTPATPILL
-84 DRADNELMYLRIA
+84 DRQDNELMYLRIRA
-97 ADDARRLDRVQVC
+97 TDSRRLDCVQVR
-110 FGDETDLDEVESIK
+110 FGDETDLNSIESVK

-144 SYIPLHTPG
+144 SYIPLHQPG

-168 VLHPG
+168 VKRPG
-173 REVTLEAEQE
+173 REVTLKAGQD

-189 YFWVSVRM
+189 YFWVSLQM
-197 KPSAKLTGRLSARL
+197 KRSTPLTARL
-211 TEARTD
+211 TASLAGAQLD
-217 GRAAPVADTTPGVT
+217 GREAPVSDTGFSTT
-231 RRLGIGVRHAG
+231 RRMAVGVRHAG

-252 GIVTTPRGTLLAV
+252 GLATTNRGTLLAV
-265 YDVRRNS
+265 YDVRHNS

-283 LSRSDDGG
+283 LSRSTDGG
-291 QTWERMRLPL
+291 QTWEKMRIPL
-301 SFGEYGGLP
+301 SFGEHGGLP

-339 MGNGRAWNQSKPG
+339 MGNARAWNQSKPG
-352 MGAEETGQVVL
+352 MDIEETGQLVL

-373 SEPINITRQVKDP
+373 SKPVNITAQVKQP

-393 GPGRGIST
+393 GPGRGICT

-424 YSRDHGRTWHIS
+424 YSRDHGQTWSIS

-449 EVEPGVLMLNMRDNR
+449 EVRPGELMLNMRDNR
-464 GGSRAVCTTADLGE
+464 GGSRAVCTTTDLGQ
-478 TWDEHPSSRKAL
+478 TWQEHPSSRSAL

-522 KRRHRITLKAS
+522 KRRHRITVKLS
-533 TDGGLTWPAEQQVLL
+533 TDGGLTWPAAQQVLL

-580 QAIPLRDLI
+580 QAIPLKDLL

>member
-1 MMKKT
+1 MNTK
-6 PASGAPSP
+6 AS
-14 LSADSERLFRPPFA
+14 
-28 WKSDKNPYIC
+28 
-38 VLRTLNLRFTMNAR
+38 
-52 LNLLL
+52 LLL
-57 LCLWAAVAAQATNDT
+57 LCLMAALSVQAAGDT
-72 VFVRTPSTPILL
+72 VFVRTPATPILL
-84 DRADNELMYLRIA
+84 DRQDNELMYLRIRA
-97 ADDARRLDRVQVC
+97 TDSRRLDCVQVR
-110 FGDETDLDEVESIK
+110 FGDETDLNSIESVK

-144 SYIPLHTPG
+144 SYIPLHQPG

-168 VLHPG
+168 VKRPG
-173 REVTLEAEQE
+173 REVTLKAGQD

-189 YFWVSVRM
+189 YFWVSLQM
-197 KPSAKLTGRLSARL
+197 KRSTPLTARL
-211 TEARTD
+211 TASLAGAQLD
-217 GRAAPVADTTPGVT
+217 GREATVSGTGFSTT
-231 RRLGIGVRHAG
+231 RRMAVGVRHAG

-252 GIVTTPRGTLLAV
+252 GLATTNRGTLLAV
-265 YDVRRNS
+265 YDVRHNS

-283 LSRSDDGG
+283 LSRSTDGG
-291 QTWERMRLPL
+291 QTWEKMRIPL
-301 SFGEYGGLP
+301 SFGEHGGLP

-339 MGNGRAWNQSKPG
+339 MGNARAWNQSKPG
-352 MGAEETGQVVL
+352 MDIEETGQLVL

-373 SEPINITRQVKDP
+373 SKPVNITAQVKQP

-393 GPGRGIST
+393 GPGRGICT

-424 YSRDHGRTWHIS
+424 YSRDHGQTWSIS

-449 EVEPGVLMLNMRDNR
+449 EVRPGESMLNMRDNR
-464 GGSRAVCTTADLGE
+464 GGSRAVCTTTDLGQ
-478 TWDEHPSSRKAL
+478 TWQEHPSSRSAL

-502 RAEDNATGRDLL
+502 RAEGNATGRDLL

-522 KRRHRITLKAS
+522 KRRHRITVKLS
-533 TDGGLTWPAEQQVLL
+533 TDGGLTWPAAQQVLL

-580 QAIPLRDLI
+580 QAIPLKDLL

>member
-1 MMKKT
+1 MNTK
-6 PASGAPSP
+6 AS
-14 LSADSERLFRPPFA
+14 
-28 WKSDKNPYIC
+28 
-38 VLRTLNLRFTMNAR
+38 
-52 LNLLL
+52 LLL
-57 LCLWAAVAAQATNDT
+57 LCLMAALSAQAAGDT
-72 VFVRTPSTPILL
+72 VFVRTPATPILL
-84 DRADNELMYLRIA
+84 DRQDNELMYLRIRA
-97 ADDARRLDRVQVC
+97 TDSRRLDCVQVR
-110 FGDETDLDEVESIK
+110 FGDETDLNGIESVK

-144 SYIPLHTPG
+144 SYIPLHQPG

-168 VLHPG
+168 VKRPG
-173 REVTLEAEQE
+173 REVTLKAGQD

-189 YFWVSVRM
+189 YFWVSLQM
-197 KPSAKLTGRLSARL
+197 KRSTPLTARL
-211 TEARTD
+211 TASLAGAQLD
-217 GRAAPVADTTPGVT
+217 GREATVSGTGFSTT
-231 RRLGIGVRHAG
+231 RRMAVGVRHAG

-252 GIVTTPRGTLLAV
+252 GLATTNRGTLLAV
-265 YDVRRNS
+265 YDVRHNS

-283 LSRSDDGG
+283 LSRSTDGG
-291 QTWERMRLPL
+291 QTWEKMRIPL
-301 SFGEYGGLP
+301 SFGEHGGLP

-339 MGNGRAWNQSKPG
+339 MGNARAWNQSKPG
-352 MGAEETGQVVL
+352 MDIEETGQLVL

-373 SEPINITRQVKDP
+373 SKPVNITAQVKQP

-393 GPGRGIST
+393 GPGRGICT

-424 YSRDHGRTWHIS
+424 YSRDHGQTWSIS

-449 EVEPGVLMLNMRDNR
+449 EVRPGELMLNMRDNR
-464 GGSRAVCTTADLGE
+464 GGSRAVCTTTDLGQ
-478 TWDEHPSSRKAL
+478 TWQEHPSSRSAL

-522 KRRHRITLKAS
+522 KRRHRITVKLS
-533 TDGGLTWPAEQQVLL
+533 TDGGLTWPAAQQVLL

-580 QAIPLRDLI
+580 QAIPLKDLL

>member
-1 MMKKT
+1 MNTK
-6 PASGAPSP
+6 AS
-14 LSADSERLFRPPFA
+14 
-28 WKSDKNPYIC
+28 
-38 VLRTLNLRFTMNAR
+38 
-52 LNLLL
+52 LLL
-57 LCLWAAVAAQATNDT
+57 LCLMAALSVQAAGDT
-72 VFVRTPSTPILL
+72 VFVRTPATPILL
-84 DRADNELMYLRIA
+84 DRQDNELMYLRIRA
-97 ADDARRLDRVQVC
+97 TDSRRLDCVQVR
-110 FGDETDLDEVESIK
+110 FGDETDLNSIESVK

-144 SYIPLHTPG
+144 SYIPLHQPG

-168 VLHPG
+168 VKRPG
-173 REVTLEAEQE
+173 REVTLKAGQD

-189 YFWVSVRM
+189 YFWVSLQM
-197 KPSAKLTGRLSARL
+197 KRSTPLTARL
-211 TEARTD
+211 TASLAGAQLD
-217 GRAAPVADTTPGVT
+217 GREATVSGTGFSTT
-231 RRLGIGVRHAG
+231 RRMAVGVRHAG

-252 GIVTTPRGTLLAV
+252 GLATTNRGTLLAV
-265 YDVRRNS
+265 YDVRHNS

-283 LSRSDDGG
+283 LSRSTDGG
-291 QTWERMRLPL
+291 QTWEKMRIPL
-301 SFGEYGGLP
+301 SFGEHGGLP

-339 MGNGRAWNQSKPG
+339 MGNARAWNQSKPG
-352 MGAEETGQVVL
+352 MDIEETGQLVL

-373 SEPINITRQVKDP
+373 SKPVNITAQVKQP

-393 GPGRGIST
+393 GPGRGICT

-424 YSRDHGRTWHIS
+424 YSRDHGQTWSIS

-449 EVEPGVLMLNMRDNR
+449 EVRPGELMLNMRDNR
-464 GGSRAVCTTADLGE
+464 GGSRAVCTTTDLGQ
-478 TWDEHPSSRKAL
+478 TWQEHPSSRSAL

-502 RAEDNATGRDLL
+502 RAEGNATGRDLL

-522 KRRHRITLKAS
+522 KRRHRITVKLS
-533 TDGGLTWPAEQQVLL
+533 TDGGLTWPAAQQVLL

-580 QAIPLRDLI
+580 QAIPLKDLL

>member
-1 MMKKT
+1 MNTK
-6 PASGAPSP
+6 AS
-14 LSADSERLFRPPFA
+14 
-28 WKSDKNPYIC
+28 
-38 VLRTLNLRFTMNAR
+38 
-52 LNLLL
+52 LLL
-57 LCLWAAVAAQATNDT
+57 LCLMAALSVQAAGDT
-72 VFVRTPSTPILL
+72 VFVRTPATPILL
-84 DRADNELMYLRIA
+84 DRQDNELMYLRIRA
-97 ADDARRLDRVQVC
+97 TDSRRLDCVQVR
-110 FGDETDLDEVESIK
+110 FGDETDLNSIESVK

-144 SYIPLHTPG
+144 SYIPLHQPG

-168 VLHPG
+168 VKRPG
-173 REVTLEAEQE
+173 REVTLKAGQD

-189 YFWVSVRM
+189 YFWVSLQM
-197 KPSAKLTGRLSARL
+197 KRSTPLTARL
-211 TEARTD
+211 TASLAGAQLD
-217 GRAAPVADTTPGVT
+217 GREATVSGTGFSTT
-231 RRLGIGVRHAG
+231 RRMAVGVRHAG

-252 GIVTTPRGTLLAV
+252 GLATTNRGTLLAV
-265 YDVRRNS
+265 YDVRHNS

-283 LSRSDDGG
+283 LSRSTDGG
-291 QTWERMRLPL
+291 QTWEKMCIPL
-301 SFGEYGGLP
+301 SFGEHGGLP

-339 MGNGRAWNQSKPG
+339 MGNARAWNQSKPG
-352 MGAEETGQVVL
+352 MDIEETGQLVL

-373 SEPINITRQVKDP
+373 SKPVNITAQVKQP

-393 GPGRGIST
+393 GPGRGICT

-424 YSRDHGRTWHIS
+424 YSRDHGQTWSIS

-449 EVEPGVLMLNMRDNR
+449 EVRPGELMLNMRDNR
-464 GGSRAVCTTADLGE
+464 GGSRAVCTTTDLGQ
-478 TWDEHPSSRKAL
+478 TWQEHPSSRSAL

-522 KRRHRITLKAS
+522 KRRHRITVKLS
-533 TDGGLTWPAEQQVLL
+533 TDGGLTWPAAQQVLL

-580 QAIPLRDLI
+580 QAIPLKDLL

>member
-1 MMKKT
+1 MNTK
-6 PASGAPSP
+6 AS
-14 LSADSERLFRPPFA
+14 
-28 WKSDKNPYIC
+28 
-38 VLRTLNLRFTMNAR
+38 
-52 LNLLL
+52 LLL
-57 LCLWAAVAAQATNDT
+57 LCLWAALSVQAAGDT
-72 VFVRTPSTPILL
+72 VFVRTPATPILL
-84 DRADNELMYLRIA
+84 DRQDNELMYLRIRA
-97 ADDARRLDRVQVC
+97 TDSRRLDCVQVR
-110 FGDETDLDEVESIK
+110 FGDETDLSSIESVK

-144 SYIPLHTPG
+144 SYIPLHQPG

-168 VLHPG
+168 VKRPG
-173 REVTLEAEQE
+173 REVTLKAGQD

-189 YFWVSVRM
+189 YFWVSLQM
-197 KPSAKLTGRLSARL
+197 KRSTPLTARL
-211 TEARTD
+211 TASLAGAQLD
-217 GRAAPVADTTPGVT
+217 GREATVSGTGFSTT
-231 RRLGIGVRHAG
+231 RRMAVGVRHAG

-252 GIVTTPRGTLLAV
+252 GLATTNRGTLLAV
-265 YDVRRNS
+265 YDVRHNS

-283 LSRSDDGG
+283 LSRSTDGG
-291 QTWERMRLPL
+291 QTWEKMRIPL
-301 SFGEYGGLP
+301 SFGEHGGLP

-339 MGNGRAWNQSKPG
+339 MGNARAWNQSKPG
-352 MGAEETGQVVL
+352 MDIEETGQLVL

-373 SEPINITRQVKDP
+373 SKPVNITAQVKQP

-393 GPGRGIST
+393 GPGRGICT

-424 YSRDHGRTWHIS
+424 YSRDHGQTWSIS

-449 EVEPGVLMLNMRDNR
+449 EVRPGELMLNMRDNR
-464 GGSRAVCTTADLGE
+464 GGSRAVCTTTDLGQ
-478 TWDEHPSSRKAL
+478 TWQEHPSSRSAL

-502 RAEDNATGRDLL
+502 RAEGNATGRDLL

-522 KRRHRITLKAS
+522 KRRHRITVKLS
-533 TDGGLTWPAEQQVLL
+533 TDGGLTWPAAQQVLL

-580 QAIPLRDLI
+580 QAIPLKDLL

>member
-1 MMKKT
+1 MNTK
-6 PASGAPSP
+6 AS
-14 LSADSERLFRPPFA
+14 
-28 WKSDKNPYIC
+28 
-38 VLRTLNLRFTMNAR
+38 
-52 LNLLL
+52 LLL
-57 LCLWAAVAAQATNDT
+57 LCLMAALSVQAAGDT
-72 VFVRTPSTPILL
+72 VFVRTPATPILL
-84 DRADNELMYLRIA
+84 DRQDNELMYLRIRA
-97 ADDARRLDRVQVC
+97 TDSRRLDCVRVR
-110 FGDETDLDEVESIK
+110 FGDETDLNSIESVK

-144 SYIPLHTPG
+144 SYIPLHQPG

-168 VLHPG
+168 VKHPG
-173 REVTLEAEQE
+173 REVTLKAGQG

-189 YFWVSVRM
+189 YFWVSLQM
-197 KPSAKLTGRLSARL
+197 KRSTPLTARL
-211 TEARTD
+211 TASLAGAQLD
-217 GRAAPVADTTPGVT
+217 GREAPVSGTGFSTT
-231 RRLGIGVRHAG
+231 RRMAVGVRHAG

-252 GIVTTPRGTLLAV
+252 GLATTNRGTLLAV
-265 YDVRRNS
+265 YDVRHNS

-283 LSRSDDGG
+283 LSRSTDGG
-291 QTWERMRLPL
+291 QTWEKMRIPL
-301 SFGEYGGLP
+301 SFGEHGGLP

-322 VDHTTGTAWIM
+322 VDHTTGTVWIM

-339 MGNGRAWNQSKPG
+339 MGNARAWNQSKPG
-352 MGAEETGQVVL
+352 MDIEETGQLVL

-373 SEPINITRQVKDP
+373 SKPVNITAQVKQP

-393 GPGRGIST
+393 GPGRGICT

-424 YSRDHGRTWHIS
+424 YSRDHGQTWSIS

-449 EVEPGVLMLNMRDNR
+449 EVRPGELMLNMRDNR
-464 GGSRAVCTTADLGE
+464 GGSRAVCTTTDLGQ
-478 TWDEHPSSRKAL
+478 TWQEHPSSRSAL

-522 KRRHRITLKAS
+522 KRRHRITVKLS
-533 TDGGLTWPAEQQVLL
+533 TDGGLTWPAAQQVLL

-580 QAIPLRDLI
+580 QAIPLKDLL

>member
-1 MMKKT
+1 MNTK
-6 PASGAPSP
+6 AS
-14 LSADSERLFRPPFA
+14 
-28 WKSDKNPYIC
+28 
-38 VLRTLNLRFTMNAR
+38 
-52 LNLLL
+52 LLL
-57 LCLWAAVAAQATNDT
+57 LCLMAALSVQAAGDT
-72 VFVRTPSTPILL
+72 VFVRTPATPILL
-84 DRADNELMYLRIA
+84 DRQDNELMYLRIRA
-97 ADDARRLDRVQVC
+97 TDSRRLDCVQVR
-110 FGDETDLDEVESIK
+110 FGDETDLNSIESVK

-144 SYIPLHTPG
+144 SYIPLHQPG

-168 VLHPG
+168 VKRPG
-173 REVTLEAEQE
+173 REVTLKAGQD

-189 YFWVSVRM
+189 YFWVSLQM
-197 KPSAKLTGRLSARL
+197 KRSTPLTARL
-211 TEARTD
+211 TASLAGAQLD
-217 GRAAPVADTTPGVT
+217 GREATVSGTGFSTT
-231 RRLGIGVRHAG
+231 RRMAVGVRHAG

-252 GIVTTPRGTLLAV
+252 GLATTNRGTLLAV
-265 YDVRRNS
+265 YDVRHNS

-283 LSRSDDGG
+283 LSRSTDGG
-291 QTWERMRLPL
+291 QTWEKMRIPL
-301 SFGEYGGLP
+301 SFGEHGGLP

-339 MGNGRAWNQSKPG
+339 MGNARAWNQSKPG
-352 MGAEETGQVVL
+352 MDIEETGQLVL

-373 SEPINITRQVKDP
+373 SKPVNITAQVKQP

-393 GPGRGIST
+393 GPGRGICT

-424 YSRDHGRTWHIS
+424 YSRDHGQTWSIS

-449 EVEPGVLMLNMRDNR
+449 EVRPGELMLNMRDNR
-464 GGSRAVCTTADLGE
+464 GGSRAVCTTTDLGQ
-478 TWDEHPSSRKAL
+478 TWQEHPSSRSAL

-522 KRRHRITLKAS
+522 KRRHRITVKLS
-533 TDGGLTWPAEQQVLL
+533 TDGGLTWPAAQQVLL

-580 QAIPLRDLI
+580 QAIPLKDLL

>member
-1 MMKKT
+1 
-6 PASGAPSP
+6 
-14 LSADSERLFRPPFA
+14 
-28 WKSDKNPYIC
+28 
-38 VLRTLNLRFTMNAR
+38 MNAR
-52 LNLLL
+52 LSLLL
-57 LCLWAAVAAQATNDT
+57 LCLWAAVSAQATNDT
-72 VFVRTPSTPILL
+72 LFVHTPSTPILL
-84 DRADNELMYLRIA
+84 DRADNEWMYLRIA
-97 ADDARRLDRVQVC
+97 ANDTRRLDRVQVC
-110 FGDETDLDEVESIK
+110 FGDATDPGEVESVK

-138 DFFYPV
+138 DFFRPV

-168 VLHPG
+168 VRHPG
-173 REVTLEAEQE
+173 REVGLEARQD

-197 KPSAKLTGRLSARL
+197 KPTARL
-211 TEARTD
+211 TARLTATLAGAQAD
-217 GRAAPVADTTPGVT
+217 GRRIPVEDTTPGVT
-231 RRLGIGVRHAG
+231 RRMGIGVRHAG

-252 GIVTTPRGTLLAV
+252 GIATTPRGTLLAV

-283 LSRSDDGG
+283 LSRSTDGG
-291 QTWERMRLPL
+291 RTWEKMRLPL
-301 SFGEYGGLP
+301 SFGEQGGLP

-339 MGNGRAWNQSKPG
+339 MGNARAWNQSRPG
-352 MGAEETGQVVL
+352 MEAEETGQLVL

-373 SEPINITRQVKDP
+373 SAPINITRQVKDP
-386 EWHFLLQ
+386 AWHFLLQ
-393 GPGRGIST
+393 GPGRGICT
-401 TDGTLVFA
+401 ADGTLVFA

-449 EVEPGVLMLNMRDNR
+449 EVSPGVLMLNMRDNR
-464 GGSRAVCTTADLGE
+464 GGSRAVCTTTDLGQ
-478 TWDEHPSSRKAL
+478 TWSEHPSSRKAL

-533 TDGGLTWPAEQQVLL
+533 TDGGLTWPATQQVLL

-573 STAHILF
+573 STAHIVF
-580 QAIPLRDLI
+580 QAIPLRDILR
-589 GD
+589 D

>member
-1 MMKKT
+1 MNTK
-6 PASGAPSP
+6 AS
-14 LSADSERLFRPPFA
+14 
-28 WKSDKNPYIC
+28 
-38 VLRTLNLRFTMNAR
+38 
-52 LNLLL
+52 LLL
-57 LCLWAAVAAQATNDT
+57 LCLMAALSVQAAGDT
-72 VFVRTPSTPILL
+72 VFVRTPATPILL
-84 DRADNELMYLRIA
+84 DRQDNELMYLRIRA
-97 ADDARRLDRVQVC
+97 TDSRRLDCVQVR
-110 FGDETDLDEVESIK
+110 FGDETDLNSIESVK

-138 DFFYPV
+138 DLFYPV
-144 SYIPLHTPG
+144 SYIPLHQPG

-168 VLHPG
+168 VKRPG
-173 REVTLEAEQE
+173 REVTLKAGQD

-189 YFWVSVRM
+189 YFWVSLQM
-197 KPSAKLTGRLSARL
+197 KRSTPLTARL
-211 TEARTD
+211 TASLAGAQLD
-217 GRAAPVADTTPGVT
+217 GREATVSGTGFSTT
-231 RRLGIGVRHAG
+231 RRMAVGVRHAG

-252 GIVTTPRGTLLAV
+252 GLATTNRGTLLAV
-265 YDVRRNS
+265 YDVRHNS

-283 LSRSDDGG
+283 LSRSTDGG
-291 QTWERMRLPL
+291 QTWEKMRIPL
-301 SFGEYGGLP
+301 SFGEHGGLP

-339 MGNGRAWNQSKPG
+339 MGNARAWNQSKPG
-352 MGAEETGQVVL
+352 MDIEETGQLVL

-373 SEPINITRQVKDP
+373 SKPVNITAQVKQP

-393 GPGRGIST
+393 GPGRGICT

-424 YSRDHGRTWHIS
+424 YSRDHGQTWSIS

-449 EVEPGVLMLNMRDNR
+449 EVRPGELMLNMRDNR
-464 GGSRAVCTTADLGE
+464 GGSRAVCTTTDLGQ
-478 TWDEHPSSRKAL
+478 TWQEHPSSRSAL

-502 RAEDNATGRDLL
+502 RAEGNATGRDLL

-522 KRRHRITLKAS
+522 KRRHRITVKLS
-533 TDGGLTWPAEQQVLL
+533 TDGGLTWPAAQQVLL

-580 QAIPLRDLI
+580 QAIPLKDLL

>member
-1 MMKKT
+1 MNTK
-6 PASGAPSP
+6 AS
-14 LSADSERLFRPPFA
+14 
-28 WKSDKNPYIC
+28 
-38 VLRTLNLRFTMNAR
+38 
-52 LNLLL
+52 LLL
-57 LCLWAAVAAQATNDT
+57 LCLMAALSVQAAGDT
-72 VFVRTPSTPILL
+72 VFVRTPATPILL
-84 DRADNELMYLRIA
+84 DRQDNELMYLRIRA
-97 ADDARRLDRVQVC
+97 TDSRRLDCVQVR
-110 FGDETDLDEVESIK
+110 FGDETDLSSIESVK

-144 SYIPLHTPG
+144 SYIPLHQPG

-168 VLHPG
+168 VKRPG
-173 REVTLEAEQE
+173 REVTLKAGQD

-189 YFWVSVRM
+189 YFWVSLQM
-197 KPSAKLTGRLSARL
+197 KRSTPLTARL
-211 TEARTD
+211 TASLAGAQLD
-217 GRAAPVADTTPGVT
+217 GREATVSGTGFSTT
-231 RRLGIGVRHAG
+231 RRMAVGVRHAG

-252 GIVTTPRGTLLAV
+252 GLATTNRGTLLAV
-265 YDVRRNS
+265 YDVRHNS

-283 LSRSDDGG
+283 LSRSTDGG
-291 QTWERMRLPL
+291 QTWEKMRIPL
-301 SFGEYGGLP
+301 SFGEHGGLP

-339 MGNGRAWNQSKPG
+339 MGNARAWNQSKPG
-352 MGAEETGQVVL
+352 MDIEETGQLVL

-373 SEPINITRQVKDP
+373 SKPVNITAQVKQP

-393 GPGRGIST
+393 GPGRGICT

-409 GQFIAADRTPHACLI
+409 GQFIAANRTPHACLI
-424 YSRDHGRTWHIS
+424 YSRDHGQTWSIS

-449 EVEPGVLMLNMRDNR
+449 EVRPGELMLNMRDNR
-464 GGSRAVCTTADLGE
+464 GGSRAVCTTTDLGQ
-478 TWDEHPSSRKAL
+478 TWQEHPSSRSAL

-522 KRRHRITLKAS
+522 KRRHRITVKLS
-533 TDGGLTWPAEQQVLL
+533 TDGGLTWPAAQQVLL

>member
-1 MMKKT
+1 MNTK
-6 PASGAPSP
+6 AS
-14 LSADSERLFRPPFA
+14 
-28 WKSDKNPYIC
+28 
-38 VLRTLNLRFTMNAR
+38 
-52 LNLLL
+52 LLL
-57 LCLWAAVAAQATNDT
+57 LCLMAALSVQAAGDT
-72 VFVRTPSTPILL
+72 VFVRTPATPILL
-84 DRADNELMYLRIA
+84 DRQDNELMYLRIRA
-97 ADDARRLDRVQVC
+97 TDSRRLDCVRVR
-110 FGDETDLDEVESIK
+110 FGDETDLNSIESVK

-144 SYIPLHTPG
+144 SYIPLHQPG

-168 VLHPG
+168 VKRPG
-173 REVTLEAEQE
+173 REVTLKAGQD

-189 YFWVSVRM
+189 YFWVSLQM
-197 KPSAKLTGRLSARL
+197 KRSTPLTARL
-211 TEARTD
+211 TASLAGAQLD
-217 GRAAPVADTTPGVT
+217 GREATVSGTGFSTT
-231 RRLGIGVRHAG
+231 RRMAVGVRHAG

-252 GIVTTPRGTLLAV
+252 GLATTNRGTLLAV
-265 YDVRRNS
+265 YDVRHNS

-283 LSRSDDGG
+283 LSRSTDGG
-291 QTWERMRLPL
+291 QTWEKMRIPL
-301 SFGEYGGLP
+301 SFGEHGGLP

-339 MGNGRAWNQSKPG
+339 MGNARAWNQSKPG
-352 MGAEETGQVVL
+352 MDIEETGQLVL

-373 SEPINITRQVKDP
+373 SKPVNITAQVKQP

-393 GPGRGIST
+393 GPGRGICT

-424 YSRDHGRTWHIS
+424 YSRDHGQTWSIS

-449 EVEPGVLMLNMRDNR
+449 EVRPGELMLNMRDNR
-464 GGSRAVCTTADLGE
+464 GGSRAVCTTTDLGQ
-478 TWDEHPSSRKAL
+478 TWQEHPSSRSAL

-522 KRRHRITLKAS
+522 KRRHRITVKLS
-533 TDGGLTWPAEQQVLL
+533 TDGGLTWPAAQQVLL
-548 DEGESWGYSCLTM
+548 DEGESWGYSWRTM

-580 QAIPLRDLI
+580 QAIPLKDLL